1 MSLSLSVLLAAV
13 VLAASR
19 PFPPLPAIAA
29 GNPRVELELERSV
42 GLVAARSE
50 VEEGRRRGG
59 FCCVWRFSPVPL
71 FSAGAEVLNAPRRGN
86 FWVWVLNPVGA
97 ESRGRARSA
106 FSRLPGR
113 ENFGGRW
120 DQGELG

>member
-29 GNPRVELELERSV
+29 GNPRVELERSL
-42 GLVAARSE
+42 GLVAARGD

-59 FCCVWRFSPVPL
+59 LLLRLEIFSRPPVQ
-71 FSAGAEVLNAPRRGN
+71 F
-86 FWVWVLNPVGA
+86 
-97 ESRGRARSA
+97 ESRG
-106 FSRLPGR
+106 L
-113 ENFGGRW
+113 
-120 DQGELG
+120 